1 MTTTPRRIDAV
12 DVPLAEV
19 EAATKWKVDLSAARL
34 QWLLGHPQPAAA
46 GELAE
51 YRHLLH
57 DVDPDSTIPA
67 LNDQTPGGAS

>member
-12 DVPLAEV
+12 DVPLATV

-67 LNDQTPGGAS
+67 LNDQPGRAS